1 MKDYD
6 QLTLQ
11 TDFVCLHCHNF
22 VSAGFVIAGVNNR
35 NHCPYC
41 LWSRH
46 LDWRVA
52 GDRLSACKAGMRP
65 IGLTVKKTR
74 KKYGRSAHGE
84 LMLVHRCTDCGKIAI
99 NRIAADDDSQ
109 TAMKIFEDSLH
120 LDTQVR
126 QTLDQSGIQVLR
138 QNDQTVIEVQLF
150 GWRERVFARSHYP
163 WLGLQ
168 TRAFDPDR

>member
-1 MKDYD
+1 MKNSYYTV
-6 QLTLQ
+6 QQ
-11 TDFVCLHCHNF
+11 SDFICMHCRNLVF
-22 VSAGFVIAGVNNR
+22 AGTVVAGVNHR

-52 GDRLSACKAGMRP
+52 GDRLSACKAGMQP

-74 KKYGRSAHGE
+74 KKYAHFGQGE

-109 TAMKIFEDSLH
+109 TAMEIFEDSLH
-120 LDTQVR
+120 LDQRVR
-126 QTLDQSGIQVLR
+126 LALDQNGIQVLR
-138 QNDQTVIEVQLF
+138 QEASALI
-150 GWRERVFARSHYP
+150 
-163 WLGLQ
+163 
-168 TRAFDPDR
+168 